1 MILTKDTVVVKVEG
15 LAEAYYSGAVAYGK
29 IFVPEEQFSENKYDV
44 ENAKFDIDEL
54 DGKHSHTKG
63 ELSYETGTIEQFV
76 NEEESEHYNSH
87 DDLLL
92 DMFADMLYISWG
104 DLVDLN
110 KAIESLSTREKK
122 QVLLTED
129 VTIEGNLIPKG
140 TELKYSVISTEG
152 LDDFKMK
159 LSFKV

>member
-1 MILTKDTVVVKVEG
+1 MIFNKDTVVVKIEG
-15 LAEAYYSGAVAYGK
+15 VAKGYYSGAVAYGK
-29 IFVPEEQFSENKYDV
+29 IFVPEEKFSADEYENTQFGV
-44 ENAKFDIDEL
+44 DEL
-54 DGKHSHTKG
+54 DGKHSYTEG
-63 ELSYETGTIEQFV
+63 LMFYNTGTIEQFV

-92 DMFADMLYISWG
+92 DMFADRLDISWG

-110 KAIESLSTREKK
+110 KAIENLSTREKK